1 MGATQ
6 EALLFLFQHSKE
18 LGNIVI
24 TIDYNNSQVLGKCS
38 DIVNVN
44 PVLKMI
50 SDSIYPTPDCQDFDY
65 INNTNTLSTEIL
77 NCEILSEQK
86 FTKFPKIFIMHTLKG
101 KGIFT
106 SLWKIEK
113 FYNKVSILHPEEVLY
128 NDFATLS
135 AFKAWVE
142 TDPNLNE
149 KKQKNEEEFLQ
160 VYALTDEARFAKYKC
175 TEVQNSAATAYYS
188 LKEILESEDMLE
200 SRA

>member
-1 MGATQ
+1 MGEMQTNKIEYVDVVSKPVGITYEKVQILGIYCWPHGENEKRA
-6 EALLFLFQHSKE
+6 AFFLPRLSF
-18 LGNIVI
+18 
-24 TIDYNNSQVLGKCS
+24 
-38 DIVNVN
+38 
-44 PVLKMI
+44 
-50 SDSIYPTPDCQDFDY
+50 
-65 INNTNTLSTEIL
+65 NTNTEYLKKLYPSI
-77 NCEILSEQK
+77 SK
-86 FTKFPKIFIMHTLKG
+86 DKDLKG

-113 FYNKVSILHPEEVLY
+113 FYNKVSILHPEEVLS
-128 NDFATLS
+128 NDFVTLS